1 MVNRTC
7 TNRVQCKRLD
17 FLTLLIDNP
26 IVVDSDKDS
35 EIYSDDEITCDQP
48 LSSQLPTPLEQPS
61 DEPSDDELPDLQ
73 DLLWPPSSQAT
84 SVVPASE
91 GAGRPG
97 DFEDDV
103 PPSIQHSKGSD
114 TAHSDDSD
122 NDDNNSAKF
131 ELRHSQKRKRVR
143 FQSPERT
150 TLCPDANPLSNDA
163 STTKRQRLNPQTDSD
178 DGSDEAGSEDHCEP
192 DTDAEDALLN
202 SVEPKPT
209 AEPDTDAEDALLNSV
224 EPNPTAEPA
233 PGLQH
238 GPSRGQEG
246 ESSRERG
253 ELQTNMV
260 SSRVTNTDR
269 GPQSP
274 QSADQP
280 TKPSRIPIPTSPPLR
295 RYAVKIANQQIH
307 QSLPAETTVSPLSH
321 PTLSKKGK
329 GAAHLGNNG
338 DRMPIQH
345 ASLKVDE
352 IILRPASAGDLFLV
366 ATIRTAGHK
375 LQQSCLEPTELLES
389 ILGNMGKV
397 ESITVK
403 PSASAE
409 SWYVIG
415 QLHPR
420 KAPTV
425 ERKAMRAPTTTIRE
439 RARALCSETVDAA
452 DASTDDGTF
461 DDCGSEGG
469 DDHHG
474 DGNYELPVR
483 ASRRWD
489 ALEEKRLQAWR
500 MENRPWEWIFDQF
513 PDRTEAAVRVRWYML
528 QRSTRSSR

>member
-1 MVNRTC
+1 
-7 TNRVQCKRLD
+7 
-17 FLTLLIDNP
+17 
-26 IVVDSDKDS
+26 
-35 EIYSDDEITCDQP
+35 
-48 LSSQLPTPLEQPS
+48 LPTPLEQPS

-84 SVVPASE
+84 SVVLASE
-91 GAGRPG
+91 GASRPD

-103 PPSIQHSKGSD
+103 PPSIQHSEGSD

-131 ELRHSQKRKRVR
+131 ESRHSQKRKRVH

-150 TLCPDANPLSNDA
+150 TPCPDANPLSNDA
-163 STTKRQRLNPQTDSD
+163 SPTKRQRLNPQTDSD

-202 SVEPKPT
+202 PVEPM
-209 AEPDTDAEDALLNSV
+209 
-224 EPNPTAEPA
+224 PTAEPA

-246 ESSRERG
+246 ESSHERE
-253 ELQTNMV
+253 ELQTSMV

-274 QSADQP
+274 GNADQP
-280 TKPSRIPIPTSPPLR
+280 TKPSRIPIPTSPPLQ
-295 RYAVKIANQQIH
+295 RYVAKVANQQTRK
-307 QSLPAETTVSPLSH
+307 SLPAETTAPPLSH
-321 PTLSKKGK
+321 PTLSKTGK

-352 IILRPASAGDLFLV
+352 IILRPATAGDLFLV
-366 ATIRTAGHK
+366 ATIRTAGDK

-409 SWYVIG
+409 SWHVIG
-415 QLHPR
+415 QLHPH

-425 ERKAMRAPTTTIRE
+425 EHKAIRAPITIRE
-439 RARALCSETVDAA
+439 RARALCRDTVDAA

-461 DDCGSEGG
+461 IHKGIGSDDCDEGH
-469 DDHHG
+469 DDHHD

-489 ALEEKRLQAWR
+489 PLEEKRLQAWR
-500 MENRPWEWIFDQF
+500 MENRPWEWIFEQF
-513 PDRTEAAVRVRWYML
+513 PDRTEAAIRVRWYML
-528 QRSTRSSR
+528 QRSTRSLQ